1 MESYLTPLSLV
12 GPSSIRLLGVR
23 ESLSA
28 GAPHEVSCEA
38 AGARPPPEVTW
49 WRGDT
54 RIEAG
59 VSPPQVSRSENI
71 VYWSCQRDFAKFHR
85 ALVEVRNTNLDTML
99 KRS

>member
-59 VSPPQVSRSENI
+59 VSPPQVSPARILFNGAVNGIS
-71 VYWSCQRDFAKFHR
+71 
-85 ALVEVRNTNLDTML
+85 RNFTVPLL
-99 KRS
+99 K

>member
-1 MESYLTPLSLV
+1 MESYLIPLSLV

-59 VSPPQVSRSENI
+59 VSPPQVSRC
-71 VYWSCQRDFAKFHR
+71 WSCQRDFAKFHR
-85 ALVEVRNTNLDTML
+85 ALVE
-99 KRS
+99 SSY

>member
-1 MESYLTPLSLV
+1 MESYLIPLSLV

-59 VSPPQVSRSENI
+59 VSPPQVSRGENI
-71 VYWSCQRDFAKFHR
+71 IYWSCQWEFAKYHR
-85 ALVEVRNTNLDTML
+85 ALVESTY
-99 KRS
+99 